1 MTSTEETRFIEAF
14 NEVLTQDPNTP
25 PGPTAINRLLN
36 EKYDRKR
43 KRTPDNT
50 LNGRMS
56 GVRRRLLREAGFV
69 QHESVNEYG
78 GVSYGRWYRP

>member
-1 MTSTEETRFIEAF
+1 MNEEARFIEAF
-14 NEVLTQDPNTP
+14 NEVLAQDPNTP

-43 KRTPDNT
+43 ERTPDNT

-56 GVRRRLLREAGFV
+56 TLRRRLLREAGFK
-69 QHESVNEYG
+69 QEIHINEYG
-78 GVSYGRWYRP
+78 GKSYGRWHRP